1 MSRAIIADE
10 VPVAP
15 RRGGIHIG
23 LLYPG
28 TYAESASALGL
39 HFIMGAVRAA
49 PGCSAGRVLA
59 AGGRIRP
66 ATLEEGAPLSSLP
79 VVLVSAGWELMVGP
93 LAETLRRASIPPLR
107 SDRDETH
114 PLIVAGGA
122 LTISNPDLLTPIADV
137 VLRGDGEEAMRALL
151 DRLTAGADRR
161 DVLDTLCGLA
171 GVAEGTRATCEDGDL
186 PARSAFVTPRSALAS
201 MHLVE
206 VMRGCPHD
214 CSFCIMSRRRS
225 GRRARYVHPQAVLE
239 AVPASVRRVGLVGPS
254 VLEHPRIEDI
264 LAALVD
270 RSLEVGISSTRASR
284 IDDSLASLLATLGL
298 RTLTVA
304 LDGASEGVRARIGK
318 KVKVA
323 DVVRAARIARRHG
336 IRRLKLYA
344 MLGFEGERELD
355 VEELASTCLELAS
368 MTSLTVS
375 VGPVVPKKATAIEVM
390 PFVGR
395 RAYEARIKL
404 LRRALGG
411 RARIDAVPWREARDE
426 ALLSRMGPDGAASLL
441 ASMDPARPF
450 ELRRALRSLPDP

>member
-1 MSRAIIADE
+1 MNRAIIADE
-10 VPVAP
+10 VPPAP
-15 RRGGIHIG
+15 RRGGIHVG

-28 TYAESASALGL
+28 TYAESASALGM
-39 HFIMGAVRAA
+39 HFIIGAVRAA

-59 AGGRIRP
+59 TDGRARP

-137 VLRGDGEEAMRALL
+137 VLRGDGEEATRVLL

-161 DVLDTLCGLA
+161 GVLDALLDLDGT
-171 GVAEGTRATCEDGDL
+171 AEGTRATCDDGDL
-186 PARSAFVTPRSALAS
+186 PARSAFVTPRSALSS

-206 VMRGCPHD
+206 VMRGCPHG

-225 GRRARYVHPQAVLE
+225 GRRARYVPLQAVLD
-239 AVPASVRRVGLVGPS
+239 AVPSTVRRVGLVGPS

-264 LAALVD
+264 LGALRD
-270 RSLEVGISSTRASR
+270 RSLEVGISSTRADR
-284 IDDSLASLLATLGL
+284 IDDSLASLLAALGL

-304 LDGASEGVRARIGK
+304 LDGASEGIRSRIGK
-318 KVKVA
+318 RVKVA
-323 DVVRAARIARRHG
+323 DVMRAARTARGHG
-336 IRRLKLYA
+336 IRRLKLYV
-344 MLGFEGERELD
+344 MLGFEGEVDAD

-375 VGPVVPKKATAIEVM
+375 AGPVVPKKATALEAM
-390 PFVGR
+390 PFVR
-395 RAYEARIKL
+395 RRIYDSRIRL

-426 ALLSRMGPDGAASLL
+426 ALLSRMGRDEAAGLL
-441 ASMDPARPF
+441 AGTDAAGPLD
-450 ELRRALRSLPDP
+450 LRRALRSLPDP